1 MNSYLGYIILGIF
14 CILIFIRYI
23 NNKEITSIT
32 ISYCIISPSVQFIG
46 MKLDSSYFLLVY
58 ICMLVI
64 LFKKDLRVNKNIKSY
79 FLLTIFICFIYY
91 IAWMFNSGKDVLV
104 MLISLAGILKVGVF
118 MVILYS
124 LDCEKLQNNNYIF
137 IKIISI
143 VTILNLLAILY
154 QVFFPSEAY
163 NIFSE
168 LYSSNTANYYK
179 QDTSLWGKGGFY
191 NGRYTR
197 YFGLFENPMS
207 LACYSLIAISYVIT
221 KISSRLI
228 NKKLCTILLIIL
240 LYIGFMSTTKTFIL
254 GIVLLFIFLAVLQM
268 ADKSNKKIKLLTIT
282 LIMLAFILTIV
293 FYSEIYNLLF
303 EYNPSLAYYF
313 SYLKDPV
320 SAFNTRFGSLNG
332 DGSLSYV
339 FKIMNENPLI
349 GVGPTSVN
357 GEIVGDNAYVV
368 LIHNGGLIA
377 LVTIVGY
384 YMRHLFNSF
393 RFRDTTTTLL
403 ILTTLIVSM
412 GMPILTGGN
421 LTLFIIY
428 YLCIEKNISNRYGS
442 IKMI

>member
-23 NNKEITSIT
+23 DNKEITSIT

-104 MLISLAGILKVGVF
+104 MLISLAGILKVGAF

-124 LDCEKLQNNNYIF
+124 LDYKKLQNNNYIF

-163 NIFSE
+163 NIFQNYIVLIQQIIISKIL
-168 LYSSNTANYYK
+168 LYGEK
-179 QDTSLWGKGGFY
+179 EGFTMEDILDISDY
-191 NGRYTR
+191 
-197 YFGLFENPMS
+197 FENPMS

-282 LIMLAFILTIV
+282 LITLVFILTIV

-303 EYNPSLAYYF
+303 
-313 SYLKDPV
+313 
-320 SAFNTRFGSLNG
+320 
-332 DGSLSYV
+332 
-339 FKIMNENPLI
+339 
-349 GVGPTSVN
+349 
-357 GEIVGDNAYVV
+357 
-368 LIHNGGLIA
+368 
-377 LVTIVGY
+377 
-384 YMRHLFNSF
+384 
-393 RFRDTTTTLL
+393 
-403 ILTTLIVSM
+403 
-412 GMPILTGGN
+412 
-421 LTLFIIY
+421 
-428 YLCIEKNISNRYGS
+428 
-442 IKMI
+442 